1 MNGLCQCHVLTN
13 YLQSLSRTVSE
24 DHKRDGDTV
33 VDLQGKE
40 VLPKTSEEAS
50 TTVVDV
56 VTVRKGEES
65 LQKLSSCSHVLEKGN
80 SMDVKL
86 EKALRKRAQ
95 VVGSYEDME
104 ETQKQWEKKFTE
116 NKSSPLVMPPLCLM
130 L

>member
-40 VLPKTSEEAS
+40 VLPQTSEEAS

-56 VTVRKGEES
+56 VTVIKGEES
-65 LQKLSSCSHVLEKGN
+65 LQKLSCSNVLEKGN
-80 SMDVKL
+80 SIDIKL

-95 VVGSYEDME
+95 VVGAYEDME
-104 ETQKQWEKKFTE
+104 ETQKQWE
-116 NKSSPLVMPPLCLM
+116 NKSSSLVCPLCLRHM
-130 L
+130 I

>member
-1 MNGLCQCHVLTN
+1 M
-13 YLQSLSRTVSE
+13 SE
-24 DHKRDGDTV
+24 DHKRDGNTV
-33 VDLQGKE
+33 VDLQGKGDRTE

-56 VTVRKGEES
+56 KGEES
-65 LQKLSSCSHVLEKGN
+65 LQKLSCSSVFEKGN
-80 SMDVKL
+80 SMDVNL

-116 NKSSPLVMPPLCLM
+116 NKSSALVCPYVSGRGR
-130 L
+130 

>member
-65 LQKLSSCSHVLEKGN
+65 LQKLSCSHVLEKGN